1 MRWGKKAYN
10 NNKILLDLLL
20 LQLFFNQNLSFVR
33 NIRVLSKRKWH
44 LFLSYFFFLE
54 FRTVLQLTNCKI
66 FIELTWISTTV
77 KICSIVYRST
87 WRLWIRKNVVRH
99 LKRWRGFNISF
110 PVPLMFFMSLIHMR
124 HFSQFVNRKFKP
136 RVFQFT
142 EQGKR
147 TVSNY
152 MYLGFTKMVMIWFPK
167 K

>member
-1 MRWGKKAYN
+1 M
-10 NNKILLDLLL
+10 DLLL

-44 LFLSYFFFLE
+44 LFLSYFFFE
-54 FRTVLQLTNCKI
+54 FRTVLKLTNCKI
-66 FIELTWISTTV
+66 FIELTRISTIV

-110 PVPLMFFMSLIHMR
+110 PIPLMFFMSLIHMR

-147 TVSNY
+147 TVSSY
-152 MYLGFTKMVMIWFPK
+152 MYLGFTKRV
-167 K
+167 

>member
-1 MRWGKKAYN
+1 M
-10 NNKILLDLLL
+10 DLLL

-44 LFLSYFFFLE
+44 LFLELFFFFE

-66 FIELTWISTTV
+66 FIELTWVSTTV

-87 WRLWIRKNVVRH
+87 WRLWIRKNVVRQ
-99 LKRWRGFNISF
+99 RWRGFNISF
-110 PVPLMFFMSLIHMR
+110 PIPLMFFMSLIHMR
-124 HFSQFVNRKFKP
+124 HFSQFVNWKFKP

>member
-1 MRWGKKAYN
+1 MAF
-10 NNKILLDLLL
+10 I
-20 LQLFFNQNLSFVR
+20 
-33 NIRVLSKRKWH
+33 SK
-44 LFLSYFFFLE
+44 LVFFFY

-99 LKRWRGFNISF
+99 LKRWRGFKISF
-110 PVPLMFFMSLIHMR
+110 PVPLIFFMSLIHMR
-124 HFSQFVNRKFKP
+124 HFSQFVNWKFKP

-167 K
+167 KNKHWLTI

>member
-1 MRWGKKAYN
+1 M
-10 NNKILLDLLL
+10 DLLL

-44 LFLSYFFFLE
+44 LFLSYFFFFE

-147 TVSNY
+147 TVSSY